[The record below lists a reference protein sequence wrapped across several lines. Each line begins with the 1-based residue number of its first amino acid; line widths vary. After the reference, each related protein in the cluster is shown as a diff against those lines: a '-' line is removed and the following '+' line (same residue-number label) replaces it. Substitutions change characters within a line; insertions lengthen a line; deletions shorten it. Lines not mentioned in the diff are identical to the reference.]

1 MLCKTLKHQLSDKKV
16 KYRAL
21 SSYKDIAQF
30 IENIPVSTVNRG
42 IALAKSAIVI
52 PSLSM
57 LERRV
62 VGADVDDAV
71 GNGVGDTV
79 GGQWVPYTDTVP
91 EVNARQLLP
100 KFTFTLLL
108 DSYDDSVADENVLVG
123 TIVADPIVK

>member
-1 MLCKTLKHQLSDKKV
+1 MLCKTLKHQMSDKKV

-62 VGADVDDAV
+62 VGADVGDAV

-91 EVNARQLLP
+91 EVNARQLSP
-100 KFTFTLLL
+100 KFILFV
-108 DSYDDSVADENVLVG
+108 D
-123 TIVADPIVK
+123 